1 MWTRIWQFLW
11 PRMGW
16 RRYATYLRHRLV
28 RMPGTSHSVA
38 IGFAAGAAMSMT
50 PFMGFHFILSAAFAW
65 FLRGNILASAV
76 GTIIGNPWTF
86 PMIWVGTYEIGCLML
101 GIDAHAI
108 SIRGH
113 TVAEVMHDPWGVL
126 SPVLLPMVLG
136 SVPAG
141 VVVFFAAYWPAA
153 KIIDRYKRQRME
165 RRHRRALAMMERMT
179 AASGGGIEE
188 RNNAG
193 QD

>member
-1 MWTRIWQFLW
+1 MWTRFWQFLW

-28 RMPGTSHSVA
+28 RMPGTSHTVA
-38 IGFAAGAAMSMT
+38 VGFAAGAAMSMT
-50 PFMGFHFILSAAFAW
+50 PFMGFHFILSAALDW

-76 GTIIGNPWTF
+76 GTILGNPWTF

-101 GIDAHAI
+101 GIDAHAV

-113 TVAEVMHDPWGVL
+113 TVAEVMGDPWGVL
-126 SPVLLPMVLG
+126 APVLLPMVRG

-153 KIIDRYKRQRME
+153 KIIDRYKRQRMD
-165 RRHRRALAMMERMT
+165 RRHRRALAMMERMV
-179 AASGGGIEE
+179 AAREGKAEE
-188 RNNAG
+188 RKNAG
-193 QD
+193 QN